1 MKNIT
6 IQLPLA
12 GEKLEALRLAL
23 EAKDIFLEDEVEQFL
38 LGLYRRTVHK
48 EVRAYLDN
56 KPQKQPRARKKEDGL
71 RNLENH

>member
-6 IQLPLA
+6 IQLPFA

-48 EVRAYLDN
+48 EVRAYLDS
-56 KPQKQPRARKKEDGL
+56 KPQKSAKSRPAKKTTDD
-71 RNLENH
+71 